1 MATVQEK
8 EILMS
13 ERNFDSIFSYTA
25 GTIRSKFLTE
35 IRDNRKI
42 VGTRCHGCDMVWVP
56 ARSTCIKCFAGLK
69 DFVEVSDTGVIT
81 SYSVVNHTESFYPD
95 KSPFVFGIIQLDG
108 ADTGLVHL
116 IGEVDP
122 GDIKIGMRVK
132 AVFKDDRIGSIM
144 DIKHFKPIGGGD

>member
-35 IRDNRKI
+35 IRDNSKI
-42 VGTRCHGCDMVWVP
+42 VGTRCHSCDMVWVP
-56 ARSTCIKCFAGLK
+56 ARSTCIKCFASLK
-69 DFVEVSDTGVIT
+69 DFVEVSDSGMIT
-81 SYSVVNHTESFYPD
+81 SFSVVNHSEPFYPS
-95 KSPFVFGIIQLDG
+95 KSPFVFGIIQLEG

-116 IGEVDP
+116 IGGVDP
-122 GDIKIGMRVK
+122 GDVKIGMKVK
-132 AVFKDDRIGSIM
+132 AVFKAERSGSIR
-144 DIKHFKPIGGGD
+144 DIRYFKPV